1 MHAQGYFTGMK
12 RLRDDVY
19 SNNSQFKR
27 PFVSPRGE
35 PYGQSHVPG
44 DGVGEVAGGTGGGGG
59 GGVVGGGGGGGGGAA
74 GGGSSAQKL
83 TTNDALT
90 YLKEVKDMFHD
101 QREKYDM
108 FLDVMKDFKAQR
120 IDTTGVIARVKE
132 LFKGHNN
139 LIFGFNTFLPKG
151 YEITVID
158 DEEPP
163 PKRTVEFEEAISF
176 VNKIKKRFQNDD
188 HVYKSFLD
196 ILNMYRK
203 EHKGINEVYH
213 EVAALFDDQPDLLD
227 EFTRFLPDA
236 SAAATAHHASLGR
249 HNYHRYDERSS
260 AMATLKQPQMDK
272 HRGRRDRIIAS
283 HPERDLSVERRDID
297 EDDKTMKLH
306 KEQRKRSEKE
316 SRDRRNSDQDYKETD
331 LDANRD
337 MHRIEKR
344 KSACKVEDFGVHSG
358 VAPYGDKDALKSMYS
373 QEFTFCE
380 KVKDRL
386 RNHDDYQAFLKC
398 LHIYSTAIITRKEL
412 QSLVSDLLGKHPDLM
427 EGFSAFLERCENIDG
442 FLAGVMEKKSSWNEG
457 HVSKST
463 RNEDKEREHR
473 REIDAA
479 KEDRYKEKYWA
490 KSIQEL
496 DLSDCQR
503 CTPSYRLL
511 PDDYPIP
518 SVSQRSEL
526 GTQVL
531 NDLWVS
537 VTSGSEDYSFKHMR
551 RNQYEESLFRCE
563 DDRFELDMLLESV
576 SSTAKRVEELLNGV
590 NNKTINLETPF
601 RIEDHFTVLN
611 LRCMERLYGDH
622 GLDVMETL
630 RRNPSSALPVMLT
643 RLKQKQEEWTK
654 CRTDLNK
661 VWAEIYAKNHYKSL
675 DHRSFY
681 FKQHD
686 SKNLSTKSL
695 VAEIREMKGKSQKD
709 DDVLNSIAA
718 GNRHSITPNLEFEY
732 TDNDIHEDAF
742 KLIRYSC
749 EEICT
754 GKEQLN
760 KVLSLWTTFLE
771 PMLGVQSWP
780 INSGRSEDA
789 GVPMRSCT
797 KNVGTSA
804 RENDGSPGADG
815 GTINPKQS
823 KPACNG
829 DDCTSPDRV
838 HSRKHILVNGDTSAK
853 EDGYRAEKEGKNM
866 GIKDGVS
873 DYKRSATV
881 TRITDSGPATGLG
894 TDIIPCR
901 TGMEFSGRDTTS
913 RPGNVTE
920 NGHEAKSN
928 MDEIPVSQ
936 QGDIKRS
943 VTVANGTFAEVAKVK
958 RYNENSAEPS
968 KAEKEEGELSPNGD
982 FDDINFSTY
991 GDNGSHAKTK
1001 HIVENPHYRS
1011 GGQEVRQDVGGEIEA
1026 DADDEDSENV
1036 SEAGDDASGSESAAD
1051 ECSRE
1056 EREEDGDRDDLDGRA
1071 ESEGEAE
1078 GIEDANFV
1086 SGGGMYLPPSEHFLR
1101 TAKPLAKCVAS
1112 SSCGGGKKDHRVFYG
1127 NDAFYTLFRLHQ
1139 VLYDRLLSA
1148 KLNSISGEARR
1159 KTAKDTCPPDLYST
1173 FMTSL
1178 YNLLDG
1184 VADNAR
1190 FEDDCR
1196 AIFGNQSYVLFTL
1209 DKLIYKLVKQLQNV
1223 VGDEM
1228 DGKLLQLYEYERSR
1242 KPEKFVD
1249 SVYYENAHVVLH
1261 DENIYRF
1268 QCSSGPSRLTIQ
1280 LMDDGIEKPE
1290 VVAVSVDPNFA
1301 AYLEKDFL
1309 SVVTAKKESG
1319 IMMQRSKCKYSGLD
1333 EGSAQSLTMEGAHV
1347 VNGLEYKMSC
1357 SSSKISYILSS
1368 LDSETLVKNLSCLN

>member
-1 MHAQGYFTGMK
+1 
-12 RLRDDVY
+12 
-19 SNNSQFKR
+19 
-27 PFVSPRGE
+27 
-35 PYGQSHVPG
+35 YGQSHVPG
-44 DGVGEVAGGTGGGGG
+44 DGVGEVAGGAGAGAGAGGGGG
-59 GGVVGGGGGGGGGAA
+59 GGSGAGGGA
-74 GGGSSAQKL
+74 GGGSSSQKL

-120 IDTTGVIARVKE
+120 YIKFVSHFV
-132 LFKGHNN
+132 LF
-139 LIFGFNTFLPKG
+139 I
-151 YEITVID
+151 
-158 DEEPP
+158 
-163 PKRTVEFEEAISF
+163 
-176 VNKIKKRFQNDD
+176 Q
-188 HVYKSFLD
+188 
-196 ILNMYRK
+196 
-203 EHKGINEVYH
+203 
-213 EVAALFDDQPDLLD
+213 VAALFDDQPDLLD

-236 SAAATAHHASLGR
+236 SAAATAHLASLGR
-249 HNYHRYDERSS
+249 HSYHRYDERSS
-260 AMATLKQPQMDK
+260 AMATFKQPQMDK

-283 HPERDLSVERRDID
+283 HAEQDLSVERRDID
-297 EDDKTMKLH
+297 EDDKTMKLQ

-316 SRDRRNSDQDYKETD
+316 SRDRRNCDQDYKETD
-331 LDANRD
+331 LDTNRD
-337 MHRIEKR
+337 MHRSEKR

-358 VAPYGDKDALKSMYS
+358 LAPYGDKDALKSMYS

-398 LHIYSTAIITRKEL
+398 LHIYSTSIITRKEL

-442 FLAGVMEKKSSWNEG
+442 FLAGVMEKKSLLYDG

-463 RNEDKEREHR
+463 RTEDKEREHR

-537 VTSGSEDYSFKHMR
+537 VTS
-551 RNQYEESLFRCE
+551 
-563 DDRFELDMLLESV
+563 
-576 SSTAKRVEELLNGV
+576 
-590 NNKTINLETPF
+590 
-601 RIEDHFTVLN
+601 VLN

-630 RRNPSSALPVMLT
+630 RRNPSAALPVMLT

-654 CRTDLNK
+654 CRADLNK
-661 VWAEIYAKNHYKSL
+661 VWADIYAKNHYKSL

-681 FKQHD
+681 FKQQD

-695 VAEIREMKGKSQKD
+695 VAEIREIKGKSQKD

-718 GNRHSITPNLEFEY
+718 GSRHSVMPNLEFEY

-754 GKEQLN
+754 SKEQLN
-760 KVLSLWTTFLE
+760 KVLGLWTTFLE
-771 PMLGVQSWP
+771 PILGVPSRP
-780 INSGRSEDA
+780 FNSGRFEDA
-789 GVPMRSCT
+789 RGSI

-804 RENDGSPGADG
+804 ADNNGSPGADG
-815 GTINPKQS
+815 GTANTKQS
-823 KPACNG
+823 KPSCNG
-829 DDCTSPDRV
+829 DDCISPDRM
-838 HSRKHILVNGDTSAK
+838 HSRKHVMVNGDTSAK
-853 EDGYRAEKEGKNM
+853 EDGFQAEKEVKNV
-866 GIKDGVS
+866 GIKDSGS
-873 DYKRSATV
+873 EIKKSAMV
-881 TRITDSGPATGLG
+881 TRITDSGLG
-894 TDIIPCR
+894 TDIVPCR
-901 TGMEFSGRDTTS
+901 TSME
-913 RPGNVTE
+913 PGNVTE

-928 MDEIPVSQ
+928 IDEIPVSQ
-936 QGDIKRS
+936 YGDIKRS
-943 VTVANGTFAEVAKVK
+943 VTVANGTFAEVGKVK

-968 KAEKEEGELSPNGD
+968 KAEKEEGELSPNVD
-982 FDDINFSTY
+982 FDEVN
-991 GDNGSHAKTK
+991 
-1001 HIVENPHYRS
+1001 NPHYRF
-1011 GGQEVRQDVGGEIEA
+1011 GGQEVRPDVGGEIEA

-1036 SEAGDDASGSESAAD
+1036 SEAGDEASGSESAAD

-1056 EREEDGDRDDLDGRA
+1056 ERDEDGDRDDRA

-1086 SGGGMYLPPSEHFLR
+1086 SGDGMYLPPSEHFLR

-1112 SSCGGGKKDHRVFYG
+1112 SSSAGGKRDYRVFYG

-1148 KLNSISGEARR
+1148 KLNSISAEARR
-1159 KTAKDTCPPDLYST
+1159 RTAKDTCPPDLYST

-1184 VADNAR
+1184 VSDNAR

-1209 DKLIYKLVKQLQNV
+1209 DKLIYKLVK
-1223 VGDEM
+1223 
-1228 DGKLLQLYEYERSR
+1228 QLYEYERSR

-1301 AYLEKDFL
+1301 AYLDKDFL
-1309 SVVTAKKESG
+1309 SVVTAKKEAG
-1319 IMMQRSKCKYSGLD
+1319 IMMQRSKRKYSGLD
-1333 EGSAQSLTMEGAHV
+1333 ESSAQSLAMDGAHV
-1347 VNGLEYKMSC
+1347 ISYVLDTEDFFFRERRKRRKLSGGR
-1357 SSSKISYILSS
+1357 SSSSLSHTNVERFHRFLAAS
-1368 LDSETLVKNLSCLN
+1368 IAKL

>member
-1 MHAQGYFTGMK
+1 MK

-19 SNNSQFKR
+19 SNSQFKR

-44 DGVGEVAGGTGGGGG
+44 DGVGEVAGGAGAGAGAGGGGG
-59 GGVVGGGGGGGGGAA
+59 GGSGAGGGA
-74 GGGSSAQKL
+74 GGGSSSQKL

-236 SAAATAHHASLGR
+236 SAAATAHLASLGR
-249 HNYHRYDERSS
+249 HSYHRYDERSS
-260 AMATLKQPQMDK
+260 AMATFKQPQMDK

-283 HPERDLSVERRDID
+283 HAEQDLSVERRDID
-297 EDDKTMKLH
+297 EDDKTMKLQ

-316 SRDRRNSDQDYKETD
+316 SRDRRNCDQDYKETD
-331 LDANRD
+331 LDTNRD
-337 MHRIEKR
+337 MHRSEKR

-358 VAPYGDKDALKSMYS
+358 LAPYGDKDALKSMYS

-398 LHIYSTAIITRKEL
+398 LHIYSTSIITRKEL

-442 FLAGVMEKKSSWNEG
+442 FLAGVMEKKSLLYDG

-463 RNEDKEREHR
+463 RTEDKEREHR

-576 SSTAKRVEELLNGV
+576 SSTSKRVEELLNGI
-590 NNKTINLETPF
+590 NNKTINLETPI

-630 RRNPSSALPVMLT
+630 RRNPSAALPVMLT

-654 CRTDLNK
+654 CRADLNK
-661 VWAEIYAKNHYKSL
+661 VWADIYAKNHYKSL

-681 FKQHD
+681 FKQQD

-695 VAEIREMKGKSQKD
+695 VAEIREIKGKSQKD

-718 GNRHSITPNLEFEY
+718 GSRHSVMPNLEFEY

-754 GKEQLN
+754 SKEQLN
-760 KVLSLWTTFLE
+760 KVLGLWTTFLE
-771 PMLGVQSWP
+771 PILGVPSRP
-780 INSGRSEDA
+780 FNSGRFEDA
-789 GVPMRSCT
+789 RGSI

-804 RENDGSPGADG
+804 ADNNGSPGADG
-815 GTINPKQS
+815 GTANTKQS
-823 KPACNG
+823 KPSCNG
-829 DDCTSPDRV
+829 DDCISPDRM
-838 HSRKHILVNGDTSAK
+838 HSRKHVMVNGDTSAK
-853 EDGYRAEKEGKNM
+853 EDGFQAEKEVKNV
-866 GIKDGVS
+866 GIKDSGS
-873 DYKRSATV
+873 EIKKSAMV
-881 TRITDSGPATGLG
+881 TRITDSGLG
-894 TDIIPCR
+894 TDIVPCR
-901 TGMEFSGRDTTS
+901 TSMELSGRDTTS

-928 MDEIPVSQ
+928 IDEIPVSQ
-936 QGDIKRS
+936 YGDIKRS
-943 VTVANGTFAEVAKVK
+943 VTVANGTFAEVGKVK

-968 KAEKEEGELSPNGD
+968 KAEKEEGELSPNVD
-982 FDDINFSTY
+982 FDEVN
-991 GDNGSHAKTK
+991 
-1001 HIVENPHYRS
+1001 NPHYRF
-1011 GGQEVRQDVGGEIEA
+1011 GGQEVRPDVGGEIEA

-1036 SEAGDDASGSESAAD
+1036 SEAGDEASGSESAAD

-1056 EREEDGDRDDLDGRA
+1056 ERDEDGDRDDRA

-1086 SGGGMYLPPSEHFLR
+1086 SGDGMYLPPSEHFLR

-1112 SSCGGGKKDHRVFYG
+1112 SSSAGGKRDYRVFYG

-1148 KLNSISGEARR
+1148 KLNSISAEARR
-1159 KTAKDTCPPDLYST
+1159 RTAKDTCPPDLYST

-1184 VADNAR
+1184 VSDNAR

-1301 AYLEKDFL
+1301 AYLDKDFL
-1309 SVVTAKKESG
+1309 SVVTAKKEAG
-1319 IMMQRSKCKYSGLD
+1319 IMMQRSKRKYSGLD
-1333 EGSAQSLTMEGAHV
+1333 ESSAQSLAMDGAHV

-1357 SSSKISYILSS
+1357 SSSKLHDGRSHMFLIQKISSS
-1368 LDSETLVKNLSCLN
+1368 AKEEKEESSREADHHLPLATQT